1 MRVGLKCKIGL
12 WNIRQIASR
21 RFEKG
26 KISPCDRGGDTP
38 PSVDLTPPDFLKT
51 GRARGQNF
59 IAFLDSLGL
68 YDHFEPN
75 IAKYVR
81 AVFE

>member
-1 MRVGLKCKIGL
+1 MGLSGIC
-12 WNIRQIASR
+12 QIAFR
-21 RFEKG
+21 RFEIV
-26 KISPCDRGGDTP
+26 KIFPLRPWGGHP
-38 PSVDLTPPDFLKT
+38 PFGRPHPPDFLKT

-75 IAKYVR
+75 IVKYVR

>member
-1 MRVGLKCKIGL
+1 MGCEIYAKLRVDVLKKAKFPL
-12 WNIRQIASR
+12 ATV
-21 RFEKG
+21 
-26 KISPCDRGGDTP
+26 GGTP
-38 PSVDLTPPDFLKT
+38 PLRSTSPPDFLKT

-75 IAKYVR
+75 IVKYVR

>member
-1 MRVGLKCKIGL
+1 MRGGLKCKIGL
-12 WNIRQIASR
+12 WNIREIASR
-21 RFEKG
+21 RFEKA
-26 KISPCDRGGDTP
+26 KISPCDRGGGHP
-38 PSVDLTPPDFLKT
+38 PFGRPHPPDFLKT

-75 IAKYVR
+75 IVKYVR